1 MSGGLDA
8 EQIEMWEYWER
19 HPSGKKEVRVSK
31 LPSEFAKT
39 MGQTPNVERS
49 ASLIKEEYLEWVY
62 AFGSE
67 NKLEEIKELADLLYV
82 IYGYA
87 DARGWDM
94 EEAVR
99 RVHENNLG
107 RCIQP
112 DGSIKRRE
120 DGKILKNK
128 DYPKVFLEDLL

>member
-1 MSGGLDA
+1 MPGLDT

-19 HPSGKKEVRVSK
+19 PKIPTRTIPINQ
-31 LPSEFAKT
+31 LPAIFAQETK
-39 MGQTPNVERS
+39 QTPNPNLS

-62 AFGSE
+62 SFGHGDRLNE
-67 NKLEEIKELADLLYV
+67 LKELADLVYV

-87 DARGWDM
+87 DVMGWDLD
-94 EEAVR
+94 EAVR
-99 RVHENNLG
+99 RVHDNNLG

-120 DGKILKNK
+120 DGKILKRIG
-128 DYPKVFLEDLL
+128 YPQVDLEDLL